1 MLHECPRPVDVT
13 EPSLVQSVL
22 QASEVALA
30 RREQPYME
38 LERTMPQSREQLNKS
53 LAPFVWGVPTIPNM
67 PMLAI
72 LADFN
77 GTLWESI
84 ATAQK
89 EWADFMQR
97 RIREDVAAT
106 RQLLSCNSLAD
117 MHEVY
122 SKYLRTV
129 FEDYQQHS
137 QKVVKRGQSMAQH
150 LAETVEASGKEATR
164 ARH

>member
-1 MLHECPRPVDVT
+1 M
-13 EPSLVQSVL
+13 
-22 QASEVALA
+22 A
-30 RREQPYME
+30 
-38 LERTMPQSREQLNKS
+38 QSREQLNRS
-53 LAPFVWGVPTIPNM
+53 FAPFAWGVPAMPNM

-77 GTLWESI
+77 GNLLESI

-97 RIREDVAAT
+97 RIREDVATT
-106 RQLLSCNSLAD
+106 RQLMSCNSLAD
-117 MHEVY
+117 MHELY
-122 SKYLRTV
+122 SQYLRTA

-137 QKVVKRGQSMAQH
+137 QKVIKRGQSMAQH